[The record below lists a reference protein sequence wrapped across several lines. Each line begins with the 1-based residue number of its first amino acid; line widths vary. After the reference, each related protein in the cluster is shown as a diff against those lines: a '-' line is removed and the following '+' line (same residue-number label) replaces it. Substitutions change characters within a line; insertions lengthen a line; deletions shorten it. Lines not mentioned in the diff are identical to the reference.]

1 MLLRGVCVIEI
12 STRIHKLLIRT
23 ISCDHVTLLWSNRQ
37 PKCSDDGSGLTVC
50 LTGSENKAAQWVG
63 EYRRCQW
70 IMASGRPTASMCQD
84 WKPSLH
90 YKLRVL
96 SVLPTTTVNVW
107 AGVICHKSARPRVCR
122 VFLYYVIHHP
132 TVQEAFKSIATSI
145 LVCGADQFYNLK
157 SV

>member
-1 MLLRGVCVIEI
+1 MLLKFGN
-12 STRIHKLLIRT
+12 IHELLIRT
-23 ISCDHVTLLWSNRQ
+23 INCDHVPLLWSNRQ

-50 LTGSENKAAQWVG
+50 LTGSKAAQWVG
-63 EYRRCQW
+63 VYWRCQW
-70 IMASGRPTASMCQD
+70 IMASWRPTASICQD

-107 AGVICHKSARPRVCR
+107 ASVICHKSVRPRACG
-122 VFLYYVIHHP
+122 VFLYYVIHHH
-132 TVQEAFKSIATSI
+132 TVQEAFKSIANSI
-145 LVCGADQFYNLK
+145 LDCGADQFYNLK